1 MFKNVIVLTF
11 RQLWLILYLQL
22 FLLVAMLRK
31 YYSKKKKK
39 KKKTWA
45 WPSHCCYFK
54 GKEVR
59 TLLLRDW
66 WSDLWTQSQGCEPQR
81 AGCDFIEGLSCRGGG
96 NMSMKVKDVGSS
108 QRRENHRYFYLIL
121 NVLIYINTHWNKLLC
136 VCVCF
141 VHMVNTLLLDKN
153 GVHCA
158 GPSAAHASCDQ
169 WCDYGD
175 L

>member
-1 MFKNVIVLTF
+1 MFKNVMVLTF

-22 FLLVAMLRK
+22 FLLVVILRK
-31 YYSKKKKK
+31 YDSKKKKK
-39 KKKTWA
+39 KTTCA
-45 WPSHCCYFK
+45 WPSHCCCFK

-96 NMSMKVKDVGSS
+96 DMSMKVKDVGSS
-108 QRRENHRYFYLIL
+108 QTRGNHRYFYLIL

-136 VCVCF
+136 VCVC
-141 VHMVNTLLLDKN
+141 LLDKN
-153 GVHCA
+153 WVHCA